1 MKAIAI
7 LFITVIVVLFAAA
20 GCINL
25 YKKKKYEKTLYFVQT
40 GNPFNKVMQDIGLIG
55 EYFTYQCLAPL
66 NGYKKFIF
74 NCYLPK
80 ADGETTEVDVILLH
94 ESGIYVFE
102 SKNYSGWIFGNESQT
117 FWTQTLPSGKG
128 KSQKSR
134 FFNPIMQNAGHIK
147 QLKAFLASDNLPI
160 YSYVLFSDRC
170 ELKNVKLEKTHA
182 IVIHRADV
190 LSRIQKNYAEKG
202 NQLSV
207 EQIDAIFEKLSP
219 LAAVDE
225 SVKQQHIKNI
235 NEKYKQS
242 AKAKP
247 VEPAAVD
254 DPNQVSND
262 VS

>member
-7 LFITVIVVLFAAA
+7 IFITVIVVLFAVA

-134 FFNPIMQNAGHIK
+134 FFLPDNAKRGAY
-147 QLKAFLASDNLPI
+147 QAVES
-160 YSYVLFSDRC
+160 FSR
-170 ELKNVKLEKTHA
+170 
-182 IVIHRADV
+182 
-190 LSRIQKNYAEKG
+190 
-202 NQLSV
+202 
-207 EQIDAIFEKLSP
+207 F
-219 LAAVDE
+219 
-225 SVKQQHIKNI
+225 
-235 NEKYKQS
+235 
-242 AKAKP
+242 
-247 VEPAAVD
+247 
-254 DPNQVSND
+254 
-262 VS
+262 

>member
-1 MKAIAI
+1 MKEIAI
-7 LFITVIVVLFAAA
+7 FSIAVIVVLFAAA

-55 EYFTYQCLAPL
+55 EYFTYQCIAPL

-134 FFNPIMQNAGHIK
+134 FFNPIMQNAGHI
-147 QLKAFLASDNLPI
+147 LSL
-160 YSYVLFSDRC
+160 
-170 ELKNVKLEKTHA
+170 
-182 IVIHRADV
+182 IH
-190 LSRIQKNYAEKG
+190 I
-202 NQLSV
+202 
-207 EQIDAIFEKLSP
+207 
-219 LAAVDE
+219 
-225 SVKQQHIKNI
+225 
-235 NEKYKQS
+235 
-242 AKAKP
+242 
-247 VEPAAVD
+247 
-254 DPNQVSND
+254 
-262 VS
+262 

>member
-1 MKAIAI
+1 
-7 LFITVIVVLFAAA
+7 
-20 GCINL
+20 
-25 YKKKKYEKTLYFVQT
+25 
-40 GNPFNKVMQDIGLIG
+40 MQDIGLIG
-55 EYFTYQCLAPL
+55 EYFTYQCIAPL

-147 QLKAFLASDNLPI
+147 QLKAFLASDDLPI

-170 ELKNVKLEKTHA
+170 ELKNVKLEKRTLSSSTAPMCFHEFRKTMQKRE
-182 IVIHRADV
+182 ISFPLNRSMQFSKS
-190 LSRIQKNYAEKG
+190 LSR
-202 NQLSV
+202 
-207 EQIDAIFEKLSP
+207 
-219 LAAVDE
+219 
-225 SVKQQHIKNI
+225 
-235 NEKYKQS
+235 
-242 AKAKP
+242 
-247 VEPAAVD
+247 
-254 DPNQVSND
+254 
-262 VS
+262 

>member
-1 MKAIAI
+1 MKEIAI
-7 LFITVIVVLFAAA
+7 FSIAVIVVLFAAA

-40 GNPFNKVMQDIGLIG
+40 GNPFNKVMQDIRLIG
-55 EYFTYQCLAPL
+55 EYFTYQCIAPL

-147 QLKAFLASDNLPI
+147 QLKAFLASYNHPI
-160 YSYVLFSDRC
+160 Y
-170 ELKNVKLEKTHA
+170 
-182 IVIHRADV
+182 
-190 LSRIQKNYAEKG
+190 
-202 NQLSV
+202 
-207 EQIDAIFEKLSP
+207 
-219 LAAVDE
+219 
-225 SVKQQHIKNI
+225 
-235 NEKYKQS
+235 
-242 AKAKP
+242 
-247 VEPAAVD
+247 
-254 DPNQVSND
+254 
-262 VS
+262 